1 MKYFSKADFMY
12 LQVCF
17 TLKALAMATPNVA
30 VAAQSKTNEGPKL
43 DHLAT
48 NAAVLPP

>member
-1 MKYFSKADFMY
+1 MY

-30 VAAQSKTNEGPKL
+30 VAAQSKTNQAPKM
-43 DHLAT
+43 DHLAA
-48 NAAVLPP
+48 NAAVLAP